1 MALAHSAAQRLALWL
16 ITLHPRATFADMN
29 TRLDK
34 LHDQIEAMSFDD
46 AISMIDRFNR
56 ETATEV
62 RERPQR
68 CVIALSS
75 LLVQAKML
83 SDKMDHE
90 DVLRARRLARAIIKA
105 DA

>member
-1 MALAHSAAQRLALWL
+1 MSERFEQE
-16 ITLHPRATFADMN
+16 TET
-29 TRLDK
+29 
-34 LHDQIEAMSFDD
+34 EA
-46 AISMIDRFNR
+46 
-56 ETATEV
+56 
-62 RERPQR
+62 RERPMR

-105 DA
+105 DGGGASSIPFECQPRSFLSDRCRIRDRKSNRILSPQVC

>member
-1 MALAHSAAQRLALWL
+1 MDRHRISCT
-16 ITLHPRATFADMN
+16 I
-29 TRLDK
+29 K
-34 LHDQIEAMSFDD
+34 IEAMSFDD
-46 AISMIDRFNR
+46 AVEMIDRFNR
-56 ETATEV
+56 ETITEA
-62 RERPQR
+62 RERPMR

-83 SDKMDHE
+83 SDKKAHE

>member
-1 MALAHSAAQRLALWL
+1 
-16 ITLHPRATFADMN
+16 
-29 TRLDK
+29 
-34 LHDQIEAMSFDD
+34 MSFDD
-46 AISMIDRFNR
+46 AVSMIDRFNR
-56 ETATEV
+56 ETITEV
-62 RERPQR
+62 REQPMK

-105 DA
+105 GA